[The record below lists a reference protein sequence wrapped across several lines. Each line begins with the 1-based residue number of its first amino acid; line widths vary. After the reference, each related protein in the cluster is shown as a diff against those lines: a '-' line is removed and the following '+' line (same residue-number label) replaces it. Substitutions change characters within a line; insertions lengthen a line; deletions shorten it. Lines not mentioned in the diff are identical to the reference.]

1 MYYYIHINFIYYIYV
16 LFFSDTTY
24 ILEYSCKLQIQE
36 YKNTNTRIQIN
47 GSVEKSCFNY
57 FNVKLGD

>member
-1 MYYYIHINFIYYIYV
+1 MYC
-16 LFFSDTTY
+16 FSAIQHTY
-24 ILEYSCKLQIQE
+24 NLQIQE

-47 GSVEKSCFNY
+47 DSVEKSCFAY